1 MTNLHPNGSPSSSS
15 STESSST
22 RRARAAVPTA
32 QGRRQVYPPLQLPRI
47 NNDPNTQQ
55 LTVAVRIRPLNE
67 AEKQRRAIECAYPLD
82 TQKVLLVDPQKF
94 ENNILRQ
101 NRQHE
106 RQFEFDSVFGPGSL
120 HSEVHEST
128 TASLV
133 DFVVAG
139 SNGTVFAYG
148 PTGSGKTFTMV
159 GTPENPGLMTMILR
173 TLYEKINSSQHTVF
187 ISFLEIYNEIIR
199 DLLIP
204 RSPPLDLLEDEK
216 GAIQVPGLSRVKA
229 PNTNKIMQILQEGNA
244 RRSQEPT
251 AANQQSSRSHALLQV
266 TLYKNSVQHGKLFLI
281 DLAGS
286 ERAANSLN
294 HGKRLKEGAAINRSL
309 LALGNVIN
317 ALSSGRMA
325 FVEKQAKQTFSGN
338 KARYVNFRD
347 SKLTRLLK
355 DSLGGNS
362 KTIMLAHVTPS
373 SLNYDETYNTL
384 VYASRARN
392 ITTRI
397 TYNRPASADQ
407 AYSTAVREMNRQA
420 ATNGMTHAV
429 SSHQISEKGL
439 TVRNN
444 STVDS
449 NINALRGQDQRK
461 FASLFNSL
469 KAQYLTTLEKQQRL
483 RERLH
488 KANQEAFDVEMNINS
503 KMAILQAW
511 EKRTKDEEEKYSEV
525 IERLKRD
532 LTEEEKLLT
541 TLHETRRKT
550 ERTMRKNADIL
561 ANIEVRLQGQAR
573 DPDRNE
579 LVQLLI
585 RMGKQDA
592 ENMALASDA
601 ALQNLRLKK
610 QESSLLRVQKY
621 DQIAEKLIS
630 AELNESEREKLKNEY
645 RLIRTQLNVHLI
657 PLKQKENVVSWNS
670 LILDRN
676 EKKAEFRLPEI
687 ETKPRNSIVDADK
700 PSVVT
705 SLPAIPQSTG
715 SSSG

>member
-22 RRARAAVPTA
+22 RRARAAVPTT

-67 AEKQRRAIECAYPLD
+67 AEKQRRAIECAYALD

-173 TLYEKINSSQHTVF
+173 TLYEKINATQHTVF

-317 ALSSGRMA
+317 ALS
-325 FVEKQAKQTFSGN
+325 SGN

-469 KAQYLTTLEKQQRL
+469 KAQYLTT
-483 RERLH
+483 ERLH

-645 RLIRTQLNVHLI
+645 RLLRTQLNVHLI

-676 EKKAEFRLPEI
+676 EKKADFRLPEI